1 MKCCTSVAKTVL
13 EVEKRTA
20 TTPHTKQTVCRFSS
34 KSMVFFESKICNNY
48 FRIRKISSFRHSKL
62 RNGNLVKSPLRIWLK
77 NGNSIKWKN
86 NQEFSVRSFK
96 NGIPFYRECT
106 VFPVKDMVLRGVLMA
121 IIFLISENS
130 ILVFFSDIF

>member
-1 MKCCTSVAKTVL
+1 MKRCMNVANTNL
-13 EVEKRTA
+13 EVETRIV
-20 TTPHTKQTVCRFSS
+20 TTPHTKEAVYRFSS
-34 KSMVFFESKICNNY
+34 KSTVCFENQLSIFFHFRYSKIQV
-48 FRIRKISSFRHSKL
+48 SEHSKL

-106 VFPVKDMVLRGVLMA
+106 VRPEMLK
-121 IIFLISENS
+121 IQW
-130 ILVFFSDIF
+130 FS